1 MNLYKINYGYGANA
15 SYAFVTEATEGKAIR
30 QFRKAYN
37 GQEFS
42 SIELVREN
50 ASATKEQ
57 ERKAVEQIRAIIATL
72 GPDSYTATAL
82 EGCLE
87 DAESNIEN
95 DFGDSYKTRF
105 ENAKNEIE
113 RLKEKLEESVK
124 DYEAAH
130 EAAHQIAAE
139 KDAVIASLQA
149 QVEALQKQV
158 LSEDDL
164 LDIKTSIEKIA
175 ADWERDAKD
184 AANLIVEYADT
195 PAAKVFTDA
204 VKAHRE
210 AQAVAKN
217 YRDLAAR
224 IETARAANLAG
235 AQ

>member
-1 MNLYKINYGYGANA
+1 MNLYKINYGYGVNA
-15 SYAFVTEATEGKAIR
+15 SYAFITEATEGKAIR

-164 LDIKTSIEKIA
+164 TDAIQIVKDREAEGEEAMKEA
-175 ADWERDAKD
+175 ADE
-184 AANLIVEYADT
+184 IVKYADDPT
-195 PAAKVFTDA
+195 SEEFTAAVRLHRTYAKWA
-204 VKAHRE
+204 EYYKALR
-210 AQAVAKN
+210 
-217 YRDLAAR
+217 LR
-224 IETARAANLAG
+224 IEAAQNATAG